1 MNELFLPQGGSIQIN
16 GSHEG
21 NRFLS
26 TATEN
31 VTRMRGDGIDAD
43 DLTTINDLL
52 SIWREKYP
60 RNLIRSRYYDAREN
74 LKDFGISIP
83 NSIKNKVGAVIGW
96 PEKAVRSLADKST
109 FEGFA
114 VPDGNDNHG
123 IARMMA
129 DNELDVD
136 VSEAIISA
144 YKHSCSFITVARDPD
159 SPEDSPRMI
168 FMPCSA
174 DWSSAKWDRRH
185 RRISGALT
193 IIDDD
198 AEGRITEFNAW
209 LPGKTYHC
217 TKNWGVWYA
226 ERFDTNLD
234 RPSVVPLVYDKQ
246 MDRPFGR
253 SRINRTLINLTD
265 TAFRTI
271 IRMEASAEFYSV
283 PKLWFLGADPDAF
296 SEDTWSSLVSAINA
310 IGRDQDGT
318 APDLKQIS
326 QASMTPHGDMLE
338 TIAMLVSSQTD
349 IPAEN
354 LGIRVT
360 NPTSA
365 EALAAAENSLTRTA
379 NRQNRFFGRQLINA
393 LTMAIQM
400 QEGLRTAPDDLLN
413 VRPIWTPTKESSDAS
428 KADYY
433 TKIASVNA
441 SFADSDVGL
450 MKAGLNFDEIKALR
464 KAQRQQRSQGR
475 IEQLKTQNANQPST
489 ENGSDA
495 DDLQSK
501 FTALGIAIRAGV
513 APDAAAAK
521 LGLQG
526 IKFTGMT
533 PVSLRPTEGTDDG
546 SERPAS
552 DSGQTQGA
560 AAATGQG
567 A

>member
-1 MNELFLPQGGSIQIN
+1 MSELFLPQGGSLRIGGLQS
-16 GSHEG
+16 GSPV
-21 NRFLS
+21 LS
-26 TATEN
+26 ITT
-31 VTRMRGDGIDAD
+31 DHIGIMHGEDFES
-43 DLTTINDLL
+43 NDLPAINEL
-52 SIWREKYP
+52 LAIWSDKYP

-83 NSIKNKVGAVIGW
+83 NRIRQKVGAVVGW
-96 PEKAVRSLADKST
+96 PEKSVRALADKST

-114 VPDGNDNHG
+114 VPDGEDNHG

-159 SPEDSPRMI
+159 SPDDDPRML

-174 DWSSAKWDRRH
+174 DWSAAKWDRRR
-185 RRISGALT
+185 RRIASALT
-193 IIDDD
+193 IVDDD
-198 AEGRITEFNAW
+198 REGRITEFNVW

-217 TKNWGVWYA
+217 TRILGNWQA
-226 ERFDTNLD
+226 DRFDTNLD
-234 RPSVVPLVYDKQ
+234 RPTVVPLVHDKT

-271 IRMEASAEFYSV
+271 VRMEASAEFYSV

-296 SEDTWSSLVSAINA
+296 SADTWSSLVSAINS
-310 IGRDQDGT
+310 ISRDEDGNT
-318 APDLKQIS
+318 PEIKQIS

-379 NRQNRFFGRQLINA
+379 NRQNRFFGRQLMNA
-393 LTMAIQM
+393 LSMAVQM
-400 QEGLRTAPDDLLN
+400 QERLETVPDDLN
-413 VRPIWTPTKESSDAS
+413 DVHPVWSPTKESSDAS

-433 TKIASVNA
+433 TKIASVNPA
-441 SFADSDVGL
+441 FANSDVGL
-450 MKAGLNFDEIKALR
+450 MKAGLTFAEIKSLR
-464 KAQRQQRSQGR
+464 KSQQQQRSQER
-475 IEQLKTQNANQPST
+475 VSQLKS
-489 ENGSDA
+489 
-495 DDLQSK
+495 
-501 FTALGIAIRAGV
+501 LGTSA
-513 APDAAAAK
+513 
-521 LGLQG
+521 
-526 IKFTGMT
+526 
-533 PVSLRPTEGTDDG
+533 TEGADSDG
-546 SERPAS
+546 SEQSAS
-552 DSGQTQGA
+552 GFGKTGGA
-560 AAATGQG
+560 AASAGQG
-567 A
+567 S

>member
-1 MNELFLPQGGSIQIN
+1 MSELFLPQGGSVQIGGIQ
-16 GSHEG
+16 SG
-21 NRFLS
+21 NPFLS
-26 TATEN
+26 TAYDHITI
-31 VTRMRGDGIDAD
+31 MHGDGFDPAD
-43 DLTTINDLL
+43 LPAINELL
-52 SIWREKYP
+52 AIWRDKYP
-60 RNLIRSRYYDAREN
+60 RNLIRSRYYDARES

-83 NSIKNKVGAVIGW
+83 NRIKQKVGAVIGW

-114 VPDGNDNHG
+114 VPDGEDNHG
-123 IARMMA
+123 IAQMMA

-144 YKHSCSFITVARDPD
+144 YKHSCSFITIARDPD
-159 SPEDSPRMI
+159 STEDDPRML

-174 DWSSAKWDRRH
+174 DWSAAKWDRRS
-185 RRISGALT
+185 RRIASALT
-193 IIDDD
+193 IVDDD
-198 AEGRITEFNAW
+198 QQGRITEFNVW

-217 TKNWGVWYA
+217 TKHLGNWQA

-234 RPSVVPLVYDKQ
+234 RPTIVPIVYDKQ

-271 IRMEASAEFYSV
+271 VRMEASAEFYSV

-296 SEDTWSSLVSAINA
+296 SSDTWSSLVSAINA
-310 IGRDQDGT
+310 IGRDENDN
-318 APDLKQIS
+318 APELKQIS
-326 QASMTPHGDMLE
+326 QASMSPHGDMLE

-379 NRQNRFFGRQLINA
+379 NRQNRFFGRQLMNA
-393 LTMAIQM
+393 LAMAIQM
-400 QEGLRTAPDDLLN
+400 KEGLRAIPDDLKN

-433 TKIASVNA
+433 TKIASVNTA
-441 SFADSDVGL
+441 FADSDIGL
-450 MKAGLNFDEIKALR
+450 MKAGLTFDEIKSLR
-464 KAQRQQRSQGR
+464 KSQQQQRSQDR
-475 IEQLKTQNANQPST
+475 IDRLKTAMS
-489 ENGSDA
+489 
-495 DDLQSK
+495 
-501 FTALGIAIRAGV
+501 
-513 APDAAAAK
+513 
-521 LGLQG
+521 
-526 IKFTGMT
+526 
-533 PVSLRPTEGTDDG
+533 RPQEGAVDG
-546 SERPAS
+546 SEQPAP
-552 DSGQTQGA
+552 DSGRSPGS
-560 AAATGQG
+560 ATSAGQG
-567 A
+567 S